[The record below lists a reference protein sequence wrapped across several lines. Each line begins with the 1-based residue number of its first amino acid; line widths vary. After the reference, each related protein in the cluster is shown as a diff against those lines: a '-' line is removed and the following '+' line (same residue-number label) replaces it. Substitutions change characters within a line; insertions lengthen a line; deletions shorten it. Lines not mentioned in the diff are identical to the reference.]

1 MGTHTPEGTVEA
13 LLDHRRDR
21 HGRGRRGPAFGPD
34 APVRV
39 PALRSRAE
47 RFDEVALA
55 VMEDVEERW
64 SDQLAAVE
72 LAVEEIPPLPRT
84 WVAGTVPL
92 ASFVPATSATRPRL
106 VLFRRPL
113 EHRAETRADLEALI
127 LTVVVE
133 QLADYLGVPPEDVHP
148 DYED

>member
-1 MGTHTPEGTVEA
+1 MGIESAEG
-13 LLDHRRDR
+13 LLEHRRDR
-21 HGRGRRGPAFGPD
+21 HGRGMRGPAFGPD
-34 APVRV
+34 APLRV
-39 PALRSRAE
+39 PVRRTPGE

-55 VMEDVEERW
+55 VMEDVESRW
-64 SDQLAAVE
+64 SDQLAPVE

-84 WVAGTVPL
+84 WAAASVPL
-92 ASFVPATSATRPRL
+92 ASLVRSTPSAPPRL

-113 EHRAETRADLEALI
+113 EHRAETRADLEALV

-148 DYED
+148 DYEA